1 MTPEQLLQFAKYRRH
16 LIQKN
21 NKRPKSTR
29 MTEDQIRQKARKAV
43 KKGVLNEH
51 GLPSVK
57 SEDI

>member
-1 MTPEQLLQFAKYRRH
+1 MTPKELLKFAKYRRH

-21 NKRPKSTR
+21 KRRPVSTR
-29 MTEDQIRQKARKAV
+29 MTDDQIRQKARKAV